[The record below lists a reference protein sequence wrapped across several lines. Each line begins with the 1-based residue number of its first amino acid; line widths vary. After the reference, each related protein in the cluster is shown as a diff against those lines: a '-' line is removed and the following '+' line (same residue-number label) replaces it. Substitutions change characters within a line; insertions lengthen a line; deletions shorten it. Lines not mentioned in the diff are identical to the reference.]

1 MNKTLKHLTLAA
13 LLLGAAASPR
23 LAMAQTNYTDAT
35 GETISASIL
44 DISSVEVSNDA
55 FDLIFKIG
63 LVGDPVA
70 TDWGKYMIGIN
81 AGGAGGA
88 TQTPT
93 GNGWGRP
100 INFGSGSGMD
110 YWVGSWVD
118 GGNGAQ
124 LWKYTG
130 AWNTINAPTI
140 SKTTSNVTIRVPY
153 GAMGLTS
160 GNSLDFDVY
169 TSGGGG
175 SDGAIDALSTN
186 GTSIANWGDTFT
198 TVTPKTYTIVAP
210 PAPTNDVFFQ
220 VDMGVPTAE
229 ATLTSGFLPGSDKV
243 YVRGN
248 FNAWPAL
255 PAAEYELKSAGG
267 NLYTNTVKIVGN
279 AGVNIS
285 YKYFIDLNSQE
296 EFRVTSC
303 NNDVRSAT
311 LNGTNLNTPLAY
323 FGDRS
328 LSDPT
333 NSLTF
338 QADMTVEI
346 AAGRFLPGVDTVY
359 ARGTFNGYG
368 TTLPLSPLAAPDTNI
383 YVGTVG
389 LTNWPI
395 GACIKYKFQHDHT
408 GAANSGYESGSDRSF
423 TLATPNQTNA
433 VRAFNDL
440 DICDVTLVTNLVTF
454 TVSMTNAVGI
464 DNTVF
469 DGTQSIYLNGG
480 FAGWWTWGNTTN
492 SAATNLLLTPVGGTS
507 NYTITV
513 AMPPG
518 DSLRLQ
524 YKFSMNGADN
534 EGNFGSDHVRYIR
547 TVPGQTSYT
556 LPLDIW
562 TGTNAANIA
571 NLQEPKYGNLRA
583 VPGAPGQVQVQWLG
597 YKCVQLQSAGSLGGG
612 SWVTYTNTSGF
623 SSTNFPSS
631 SGQQYFRL
639 VDPSP

>member
-13 LLLGAAASPR
+13 IVLAATASPR

-35 GETISASIL
+35 GEIISAGII
-44 DISSVEVSNDA
+44 DITSVEVSNDA
-55 FDLIFKIG
+55 FDVIFKININ
-63 LVGDPVA
+63 GDPTA
-70 TDWGKYMIGIN
+70 PNDWGKYLIGIN

-88 TQTPT
+88 SQTTT

-153 GAMGLTS
+153 GAMGLSS
-160 GNSLDFDVY
+160 GNSFDFDVY
-169 TSGGGG
+169 TTGGGG
-175 SDGAIDALSTN
+175 TDGAIDALSTN
-186 GTSIANWGDTFT
+186 GQSIANWGDTFT
-198 TVTPKTYTIVAP
+198 TVTPKTYTIIAP
-210 PAPTNDVFFQ
+210 PAPTNDVFFA

-229 ATLTSGFLPGSDKV
+229 ATLTSGFSPGTDKV

-248 FNAWPAL
+248 FNAWPAI
-255 PAAEYELKSAGG
+255 PGAEYEMISAGG
-267 NLYTNTVKIVGN
+267 NVYTNTVKIVGN
-279 AGVNIS
+279 AGTGIT
-285 YKYFIDLNSQE
+285 YKYFIDFNSQE
-296 EFRVTSC
+296 ENRVLSC
-303 NNDVRSAT
+303 DNGVRNAT
-311 LNGTNLNTPLAY
+311 LNGTNLSTALAY

-346 AAGRFLPGVDTVY
+346 ATGSFTPGVDTVY
-359 ARGTFNGYG
+359 AAGSFNNFG
-368 TTLPLSPLAAPDTNI
+368 TTVPLSPLPSPDTNI

-395 GACIKYKFQHDHT
+395 GACIKYKFRHNHT
-408 GAANSGYESGSDRSF
+408 GAPNSGFETGSDRQF
-423 TLATPNQTNA
+423 TLVSSSQTNA
-433 VRAFNDL
+433 VRAFNDA
-440 DICDVTLVTNLVTF
+440 DVCDVILETNYVTF
-454 TVSMTNAVGI
+454 TVNMTNAVGT
-464 DNTVF
+464 DLVAF
-469 DGTQSIYLNGG
+469 DGSQNVYLNGN
-480 FAGWWTWGNTTN
+480 FAGWWAWTVTN
-492 SAATNLLLTPVGGTS
+492 GVATNYLMTPVGGTS
-507 NYTITV
+507 NYSLTV
-513 AMPPG
+513 PLPPG
-518 DSLRLQ
+518 SNVRLA
-524 YKFSMNGADN
+524 YKFSMNGNDN
-534 EGNFGSDHVRYIR
+534 EAVFGQDHVRYIR
-547 TVPGQTSYT
+547 TTPGQTSYT
-556 LPLDIW
+556 LPLDTW
-562 TGTNAANIA
+562 TGTIPANIA
-571 NLQEPKYGNLRA
+571 NLQEPKYGNLRI
-583 VPGAPGQVQVQWLG
+583 VPGSPGQVQVEWLG
-597 YKCVQLQSAGSLGGG
+597 IKCVQLQSADSIGGG

-623 SSTNFPSS
+623 SGTNLPSS